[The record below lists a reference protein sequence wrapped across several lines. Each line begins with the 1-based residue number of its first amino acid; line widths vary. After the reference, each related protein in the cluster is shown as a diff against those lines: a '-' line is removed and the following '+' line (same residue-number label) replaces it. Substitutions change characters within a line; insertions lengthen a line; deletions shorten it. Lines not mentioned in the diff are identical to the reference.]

1 MRQSHMVEATNLPR
15 LQEGSKL
22 SQSSKKPYQTEL
34 EMEKQTVQSNGQS
47 TVASSTANG
56 IDQLEIPG
64 DDILATEEKASGEP
78 VKAVEYPK
86 GLQMFFIMLTLVLSI
101 TLCAM
106 DQVRLAAKSA
116 SQTCFMPMYHTLVR

>member
-1 MRQSHMVEATNLPR
+1 L
-15 LQEGSKL
+15 LEGGEL
-22 SQSSKKPYQTEL
+22 SQSSKKPYQSEL
-34 EMEKQTVQSNGQS
+34 EMEKQTVESNGQS

-56 IDQLEIPG
+56 IDQLEVTG
-64 DDILATEEKASGEP
+64 DDSSATGEKAPEEP

-86 GLQMFFIMLTLVLSI
+86 GLQMFFIMLALVLSI

-106 DQVRLAAKSA
+106 DQVRLAAASS